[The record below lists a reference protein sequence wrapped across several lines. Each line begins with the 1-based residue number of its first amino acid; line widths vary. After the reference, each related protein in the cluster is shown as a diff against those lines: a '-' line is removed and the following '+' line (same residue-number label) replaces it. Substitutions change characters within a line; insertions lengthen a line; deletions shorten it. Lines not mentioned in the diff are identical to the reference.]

1 MRDWEQ
7 VVKDVYDPVQKALR
21 VKRGLGDL
29 DAGDKRDWGQAWKR
43 IYDSVNNCLR
53 VDLIGAPSGST
64 VGDRDAKQAFKQS
77 VNVTTSKLKLVS

>member
-7 VVKDVYDPVQKALR
+7 VIESVYDPVQKALR

-29 DAGDKRDWGQAWKR
+29 DAGAKRDFGQAIKCL
-43 IYDSVNNCLR
+43 YDPANNCLR
-53 VDLIGAPSGST
+53 VDLLGAPSGST
-64 VGDRDAKQAFKQS
+64 VGKRDGKQALKQA